1 MSPKFKYNE
10 IALIDK
16 GSLKA
21 VKVGIRFDSK
31 VTNKRRNKSGISYYI
46 EGYEL
51 RDWCYEEELKKLRFY
66 HKILI
71 WIFKRKVLNFNS

>member
-1 MSPKFKYNE
+1 MSPKFKYKE